1 MEVKKEREREKKK
14 EELVSVFFLSK
25 RKNFKQ
31 MGGKEE
37 KSLRKIN
44 KSEKIPFV
52 ARRRRRYN
60 FKFEKNTTT
69 RRAESDI

>member
-1 MEVKKEREREKKK
+1 MEVKKEGERKKK

-44 KSEKIPFV
+44 KSEKISFRG
-52 ARRRRRYN
+52 A
-60 FKFEKNTTT
+60 KKKK
-69 RRAESDI
+69 I